1 MYSKVL
7 VPIMGKYTKE
17 LTDSTLD
24 LINEREVELIALYV
38 VDDSVPFLTPRNIK
52 KAMVIELKAKGEMF
66 LNQFEKKIDLKNN
79 ENITLKKK
87 LVEGKPAEL
96 IVKTAEEECIDVIVM
111 GTGKSIVDKHL
122 LGSVSEEVVH
132 FAPCTIH
139 LVRTIEKI
147 PCEKQKSN

>member
-7 VPIMGKYTKE
+7 VPIMGKYAKE
-17 LTDSTLD
+17 LIESTLD
-24 LINEREVELIALYV
+24 LIDEREVELIALYV

-52 KAMVIELKAKGEMF
+52 KAMVTELKAKGKLF
-66 LNQFEKKIDLKNN
+66 LDQFEKMIDLDNN
-79 ENITLKKK
+79 KYISLKKQ
-87 LVEGKPAEL
+87 LVEGTPAEV
-96 IVKTAEEECIDVIVM
+96 IVKIAEEESIDVIVM

-139 LVRTIEKI
+139 LVRTIDNE
-147 PCEKQKSN
+147 SF